1 MTELS
6 LRCFDEI
13 ENYRTGMGK
22 LSVRLRILLFSTFF
36 AFFFIQPVSANQ
48 VAEFKEFKFEYF
60 LPIII
65 AFAIALPVWKWF
77 IPNQLSSL
85 QVAFEI
91 DDDLYEVHK
100 ITGSLSDARTLLKQG
115 SVGYGIGLYMM
126 GMTGIL
132 ILIAELMFVPEV
144 YFQPN
149 LIVASFLIAV
159 PVLISPW
166 ETLNAQLVGMS
177 SEKLKIRK
185 FTSFVRRVITLLLL
199 LGATIATLLY
209 GIQSSPGTIDAVWLA
224 AAMLTFMAPTI
235 MAYGR
240 IMGASWNMLIINKW
254 RTANGRPNPIDP
266 AKPKFLN
273 RLFSLVL
280 VMFLITMPLTALNGI
295 VTVFFVI
302 FENPSNKEEV
312 LNFGGIIG
320 HSIYQRIDLISELL
334 FHWQF
339 IKSLPQFLS
348 LYLSLNIAIVGL
360 AFIFELTRNLILGG
374 QTFGGLFGV
383 TLDSPREIRT
393 EVKAQTRQLTFAFA
407 GFSGYTVLLLV
418 LVCYKEFGDLMPF
431 TSYLE
436 SKGFDEE
443 NRLLAT
449 WMFIAFGQ
457 AVFLFTWLLSIIRFS
472 PLLKLRFDLN
482 PDERREGAVKF
493 AGGDWMRDLVDDAAI
508 REDLDSLIQFQRRS
522 IEGDSA
528 LVRHEKARAH
538 MWELAL
544 RGLWPKA
551 IEEARKVLA
560 QAGGDDDVARM
571 IVAVGHMSSRR
582 LDAARES
589 LHGLQQAEGYD
600 EPELLAFVCEWL
612 DPWQG
617 MVTEDDFWDWENNS
631 CIDHLQT
638 LMRMLR
644 GWQPSGNDDSIHNDR
659 LTRVAQL
666 SMISLMR
673 AHRKHDEALELS
685 LKLIREDPTG
695 VRPRIAA
702 SLCLVDK
709 GDWHSA
715 RSILTELKESDP
727 QDPRVLALSS
737 ILGQVGDEEE
747 MEVALA
753 IGVGKKL
760 KKWINSAPVNAV
772 AGLMVRGGM
781 DEAINANVLVASHE
795 ASRRG
800 MPPIYRA
807 SILKRI
813 FQTFVLLPTWVVL
826 GIYISQEMG
835 QAQGILVVLTLFFI
849 QFGGKRFSRQQRR
862 VIRHRDQ
869 KAMIAYSKRMKR
881 FKVQPE
887 RANIPVGTH
896 LLLSGMLVT
905 VNGVVLDVGLPGWMT
920 VRLPRDSDK
929 SVKARLKRQS
939 KTMSKSRPPRLQP
952 LGEGWWLKRPKEE
965 GADIPA
971 LERLIGPVAYRGRQ
985 NYILNKS
992 ASNLQRGT
1000 GSKSNPRSVSNLNL
1014 DQRGIPTNTRV
1025 SERSVRLNPSN
1036 SQARIG
1042 SKQTGPNV
1050 RPSEIR
1056 KDSQNNDDDSISFN

>member
-1 MTELS
+1 M
-6 LRCFDEI
+6 
-13 ENYRTGMGK
+13 
-22 LSVRLRILLFSTFF
+22 V
-36 AFFFIQPVSANQ
+36 QPASANQ
-48 VAEFKEFKFEYF
+48 IAEVDQFTFDYL
-60 LPIII
+60 LPILI
-65 AFAIALPVWKWF
+65 AFAIAIPVWKIF
-77 IPNQLSSL
+77 IPNQLANL

-100 ITGSLSDARTLLKQG
+100 ITGNVADARTLLKQG
-115 SVGYGIGLYMM
+115 TVGYGIGLYMM

-132 ILIAELMFVPEV
+132 ILIMELLFNPDV
-144 YFQPN
+144 YFEAS
-149 LIVASFLIAV
+149 LLVAGLFIAI

-166 ETLNAQLVGMS
+166 ETLNAQLLGMGND
-177 SEKLKIRK
+177 KLKRNRITGFIR
-185 FTSFVRRVITLLLL
+185 RIITISLLV
-199 LGATIATLLY
+199 GATIATLLY
-209 GIQSSPGTIDAVWLA
+209 GIQTSPQNTLSPIWLA
-224 AAMLTFMAPTI
+224 AGMLTFMSPTI

-254 RTANGRPNPIDP
+254 RTSNGKANPIDP
-266 AKPKFLN
+266 DKPRFFN

-280 VMFLITMPLTALNGI
+280 VLFLITMPITALNGI
-295 VTVFFVI
+295 VTVFYVLF
-302 FENPSNKEEV
+302 NKPANATEV

-320 HSIYQRIDLISELL
+320 HSIYERIDLISELL
-334 FHWQF
+334 FHWEF
-339 IKSLPQFLS
+339 IKAMPQFLS

-374 QTFGGLFGV
+374 QSFGGLFGV

-431 TSYLE
+431 TDILE
-436 SKGFDEE
+436 QNGFDEG
-443 NRLLAT
+443 NRLLTT

-457 AVFLFTWLLSIIRFS
+457 AVFLFTWLLSIIRYS

-493 AGGDWMRDLVDDAAI
+493 AGGDWMRELVDEAAI
-508 REDLDSLIQFQRRS
+508 SEDLDGLIQFQRRS

-560 QAGGDDDVARM
+560 QAGGEDDVARM
-571 IVAVGHMSSRR
+571 IVAVGYMASRR
-582 LDAARES
+582 LDAAREA
-589 LHGLQQAEGYD
+589 LHGLQQPEGYD

-617 MVTEDDFWDWENNS
+617 MVTDDDFWDWENNS
-631 CIDHLQT
+631 CIDHLQS

-644 GWQPSGNDDSIHNDR
+644 GWQAAPNDDTIHNDR

-673 AHRKHDEALELS
+673 AQRKHDEALELS
-685 LKLIREDPTG
+685 LKLIRDEPTG

-702 SLCLVDK
+702 SLCLIDK

-737 ILGQVGDEEE
+737 ILGQIVDEEE
-747 MEVALA
+747 MEVSLA
-753 IGVGKKL
+753 VGEGKKL
-760 KKWINSAPVNAV
+760 RKWINSAPVNAI

-781 DEAINANVLVASHE
+781 DEAINANVLIASHE
-795 ASRRG
+795 ATRRG

-807 SILKRI
+807 SILNTI
-813 FQTFVLLPTWVVL
+813 FHLLVLIPTWIVL
-826 GIYISQEMG
+826 GIYISQEVG
-835 QAQGILVVLTLFFI
+835 QAQGILVVLTLFMI
-849 QFGGKRFSRQQRR
+849 QFGGKRFKRQQQR

-869 KAMIAYSKRMKR
+869 KALVAYSKRMKR

-920 VRLPRDSDK
+920 ERLPRDSEK

-939 KTMSKSRPPRLQP
+939 KSMSKSRPPRLQP

-965 GADIPA
+965 GADVPV
-971 LERLIGPVAYRGRQ
+971 LERLIGAVAYRGRPQ
-985 NYILNKS
+985 YIQKKTGKK
-992 ASNLQRGT
+992 ASRAGPSRARNR
-1000 GSKSNPRSVSNLNL
+1000 PVSEINL
-1014 DQRGIPTNTRV
+1014 DRRGIPTNTRI
-1025 SERSVRLNPSN
+1025 SERKQQRPSSASMVN
-1036 SQARIG
+1036 VG
-1042 SKQTGPNV
+1042 SKIPGPNV
-1050 RPSEIR
+1050 RPSTLR
-1056 KDSQNNDDDSISFN
+1056 DATSDDDEDFLSFN